1 MFLAIKPIAYSV
13 GFPAGNNIFIIIWW
27 GLKFGH
33 VLSLVFTPGQQI
45 NKRFPLTDEDAY
57 DVDDGDD
64 DEDDD
69 GWMMMMMVIMMM
81 MMMMDEDDDDNDDD
95 DDDGDDDTDDDEM
108 D

>member
-1 MFLAIKPIAYSV
+1 MDVSDHMLRFKSSRYIKIQRHHSWLKIVKLPTIMSRLVFLAIKPIAYSV
-13 GFPAGNNIFIIIWW
+13 GFPAGKNLFIIIWW

-64 DEDDD
+64 DDDD
-69 GWMMMMMVIMMM
+69 G
-81 MMMMDEDDDDNDDD
+81 
-95 DDDGDDDTDDDEM
+95 
-108 D
+108 